1 MDRSARAFQTVVW
14 PMVGGLLGGGELV
27 PVESVTADQ
36 FAAQLDQIAGIDAWI
51 VQRDTYMFGLASRVQ
66 WVDRDPFNTFTV
78 RMRRPNGVPT
88 EYEKRK
94 AQIATSGALYPKWM
108 CHAYLAEADSSLL
121 TAAVALTDDVIKAV
135 DLQIGRMRT
144 VREDGVQFWEV
155 KWRELWGAGCR
166 SLRYV
171 GPNGAWPPLRDAS

>member
-1 MDRSARAFQTVVW
+1 
-14 PMVGGLLGGGELV
+14 MVSSLLGGGELV
-27 PVESVTADQ
+27 PVESVTANQ

-51 VQRDTYMFGLASRVQ
+51 VQKDSYMFGLGSRVQ
-66 WVDRDPFNTFTV
+66 WVKRPFNTFTV

-108 CHAYLAEADSSLL
+108 CHAYLAEANSCFL
-121 TAAVALTDDVIKAV
+121 TAAVALTEDVIDAV
-135 DLQIGRMRT
+135 DRKVGRKRT
-144 VREDGVQFWEV
+144 AYDGVEFWEV
-155 KWRELWGAGCR
+155 KWREMWQGGCK

-171 GPNGAWPPLRDAS
+171 GPEGVWPQQAVAS